1 MLNKS
6 CFEFTDLLA
15 SSSAV
20 PGGGSACAYVGAL
33 GMALG
38 SMVGNLT
45 VGKKKYAD
53 VEAEMQNIIKASKV
67 IMGRFNVLVEAD
79 IKAFSGLAVA
89 YGLPSG
95 TDQEKAIKDG
105 VMQPAL
111 LAAARVPLEIGECA
125 LDALALLN
133 IYAHKG
139 SRMVISDAGTGAVF
153 CKAVIQGAKLN
164 VLINLKSMKDEKI
177 KNEMLNRIEDI
188 EAQGIKLADEIYN
201 YVEGAL

>member
-20 PGGGSACAYVGAL
+20 PGGGSACAYLGAL

-45 VGKKKYAD
+45 IGKKKYAD
-53 VEAEMQNIIKASKV
+53 VEEEMQNMIKASNV
-67 IMGRFNVLVEAD
+67 IMERFNQLVEDD
-79 IKAFSGLAVA
+79 IKAFSGLSIA
-89 YGLPSG
+89 YGLPAG
-95 TDQEKAIKDG
+95 TETEKAIKDD

-111 LAAARVPLEIGECA
+111 TAAARVPLEIGACA
-125 LDALALLN
+125 LDALVLLDTF
-133 IYAHKG
+133 ARKG
-139 SRMVISDAGTGAVF
+139 SRMVISDAGTGAAF
-153 CKAVIQGAKLN
+153 CKAVIEGARLN

-177 KNEMLNRIEDI
+177 KGEILTRLEEIES
-188 EAQGIKLADEIYN
+188 QGISLADEIYD

>member
-6 CFEFTDLLA
+6 CNEFTDLLA

-53 VEAEMQNIIKASKV
+53 VEEEMQNLIKASSAIV
-67 IMGRFNVLVEAD
+67 RRFNLLVEAD
-79 IKAFSGLAVA
+79 MKAFSGLAIA

-95 TDQEKAIKDG
+95 TDEEKAIKDK

-111 LAAARVPLEIGECA
+111 IEAARVPLEIGECA
-125 LDALALLN
+125 LDALALLD
-133 IYAHKG
+133 IFAHKG
-139 SRMVISDAGTGAVF
+139 SRMVISDAGTGAAL
-153 CKAVIQGAKLN
+153 CKAVIEGARLN
-164 VLINLKSMKDEKI
+164 VLINLKSMKDENAKSEIFTRLEEI
-177 KNEMLNRIEDI
+177 KS
-188 EAQGIKLADEIYN
+188 QGISLADEIYG